1 MRPLHPV
8 LFVASCLAACA
19 PTPGDNV
26 ASPTSQTARVTSLA
40 EFNTLTLTGARF
52 VGLRHRGGPV
62 TPGDLQSERA
72 TDLRAA
78 LQLVVEDTDGDRHH
92 LTARVTATRHNA
104 AGGQAHVVEYRGPR
118 GDWRPLCRGGGEGVL
133 IHGVTDEATGTHSW
147 PDGVTTWACVDG
159 ALGRCAS
166 IGYFEDFPT
175 VGDITTLF
183 QSCTR
188 AVRADYCGDGQ
199 AHTRARDGTTIDI
212 YDALGVVAP
221 GAGAKGFSLEADWR
235 HDGVVC
241 FDPPAGATETP
252 GCAASLP
259 SCAGRELR
267 GVVTRVR

>member
-1 MRPLHPV
+1 MLTLRPV
-8 LFVASCLAACA
+8 LCVALGLVACA
-19 PTPGDNV
+19 PAPDDNV
-26 ASPTSQTARVTSLA
+26 ASPESQPARVDSLA
-40 EFNTLTLTGARF
+40 EFNTLTLGDVRLL
-52 VGLRHRGGPV
+52 GLRHRGGPV
-62 TPGDLQSERA
+62 TPADLQGDH
-72 TDLRAA
+72 TPGLRAG
-78 LQLVVEDTDGDRHH
+78 LQLVVEDARGERHH
-92 LTARVTATRHNA
+92 LPARVTASRRSA
-104 AGGQAHVVEYRGPR
+104 AGVQMHVVEYHSPR
-118 GDWRPLCRGGGEGVL
+118 GDWRPLCRGGAMGVL

-221 GAGAKGFSLEADWR
+221 GAGAKGCSLEADWR